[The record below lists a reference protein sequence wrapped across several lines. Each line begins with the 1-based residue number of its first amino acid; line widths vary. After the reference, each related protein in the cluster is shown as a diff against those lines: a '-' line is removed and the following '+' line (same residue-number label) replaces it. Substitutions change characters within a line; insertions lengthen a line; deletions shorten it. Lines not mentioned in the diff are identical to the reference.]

1 MTQPQ
6 KRTFTDSQVQQ
17 MRENPF
23 TLSVSPHIIRFT
35 YEFKL
40 YALKK
45 LEEPGMRIAKVFAE
59 AGYDPKVLGQR
70 RMETVIKRI
79 REEAASPE
87 GLKIPKKSR
96 EAVLSAYAERE
107 LDKQQMRTAI
117 RLLQEKVQYLQQQM
131 EFLKKI
137 YQAEN
142 TPKSLD

>member
-6 KRTFTDSQVQQ
+6 KRPFTDSEMQQ

-23 TLSVSPHIIRFT
+23 TLSISPYIIRFT

-45 LEEPGMRIAKVFAE
+45 LEEPGMKIPKVFSE

-70 RMETVIKRI
+70 RMENCIKRI
-79 REEAASPE
+79 RDEAASPE
-87 GLKIPKKSR
+87 GIKIPKKTR
-96 EAVLSAYAERE
+96 KAVLSAYEE
-107 LDKQQMRTAI
+107 MDVDKQQLRKTV
-117 RLLQEKVQYLQQQM
+117 RLLTEKVQYLQQQM

-142 TPKSLD
+142 TPKSMD